1 MVKSEM
7 LAPKRIRHWSD
18 GYKIMRV
25 ETGIIY
31 DEAVDRY
38 PCKYTYVETDIPK
51 ETESE
56 TTEEVTYGI

>member
-7 LAPKRIRHWSD
+7 LTPKRIRHWSD
-18 GYKIMRV
+18 EYKIMQV
-25 ETGIIY
+25 ETGIVY

-56 TTEEVTYGI
+56 MVEE

>member
-7 LAPKRIRHWSD
+7 LTPKRIRHWSD
-18 GYKIMRV
+18 TYKIMQV
-25 ETGIIY
+25 ETGIAY

-56 TTEEVTYGI
+56 MVEE

>member
-7 LAPKRIRHWSD
+7 LTPKRIRHWSD
-18 GYKIMRV
+18 TYKIMQV
-25 ETGIIY
+25 ETGIVY
-31 DEAVDRY
+31 DEAADRY

-56 TTEEVTYGI
+56 MVEE

>member
-7 LAPKRIRHWSD
+7 LTPKRIRHWSD
-18 GYKIMRV
+18 EYKIMQV

-38 PCKYTYVETDIPK
+38 PCKYTYVETYIPK
-51 ETESE
+51 ETEDE
-56 TTEEVTYGI
+56 IVEE